1 MAIACTFVA
10 IVGGIIGLC
19 LLGDKW
25 NLRPPQ
31 DLCGLCGLAL
41 PLLFAIY

>member
-1 MAIACTFVA
+1 MAIACAFVA

-19 LLGDKW
+19 MSGGKW
-25 NLRPPQ
+25 NPQPTQ

-41 PLLFAIY
+41 PLLCAIH

>member
-1 MAIACTFVA
+1 MAITCTIVA

-19 LLGDKW
+19 VSGDKE
-25 NLRPPQ
+25 NPQPPH

-41 PLLFAIY
+41 PLLYVIR